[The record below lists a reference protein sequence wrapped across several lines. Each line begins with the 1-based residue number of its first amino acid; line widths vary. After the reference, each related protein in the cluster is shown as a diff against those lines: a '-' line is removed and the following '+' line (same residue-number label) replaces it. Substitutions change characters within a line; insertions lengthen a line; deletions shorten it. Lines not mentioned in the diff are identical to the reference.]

1 VAGAK
6 RLAPRRAR
14 CTARPAPD
22 ARSR

>member
-6 RLAPRRAR
+6 RLAPRRAGHGPIR
-14 CTARPAPD
+14 PD